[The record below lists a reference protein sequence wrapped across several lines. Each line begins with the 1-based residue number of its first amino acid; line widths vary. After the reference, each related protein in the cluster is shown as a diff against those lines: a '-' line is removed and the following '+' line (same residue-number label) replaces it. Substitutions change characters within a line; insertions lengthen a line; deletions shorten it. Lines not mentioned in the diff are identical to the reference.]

1 MPISNCPRDGNVLR
15 KKALGD
21 SEGDA
26 CPTCGGIWLK
36 FNTVKSLYEST
47 YIHAPSKFYHD
58 SKPNLDYRSWD
69 SEISCPVD
77 GNRFRTYFFRN
88 VEIDICSS
96 CKGLWLDNGELE
108 KLHVSKIGEIAIDI
122 LWFLHYL

>member
-1 MPISNCPRDGNVLR
+1 MHISNCPRDGNVLR

-47 YIHAPSKFYHD
+47 YIQLPQNFIMTQS
-58 SKPNLDYRSWD
+58 P
-69 SEISCPVD
+69 I
-77 GNRFRTYFFRN
+77 
-88 VEIDICSS
+88 
-96 CKGLWLDNGELE
+96 
-108 KLHVSKIGEIAIDI
+108 
-122 LWFLHYL
+122 